1 MIVINPRPSP
11 IGIIGKIGMPFFQ
24 AGELDR
30 MTGLT
35 LGIGKLFQI
44 ESASMMFLMTG
55 DAGHLRRVR
64 IEPVDSTADL
74 EYGDYFL
81 TEPAAF

>member
-1 MIVINPRPSP
+1 M
-11 IGIIGKIGMPFFQ
+11 
-24 AGELDR
+24 A
-30 MTGLT
+30 GLT
-35 LGIGKLFQI
+35 LGIGELFQI

-64 IEPVDSTADL
+64 IEPVDGAADL
-74 EYGDYFL
+74 EEGTAF

>member
-1 MIVINPRPSP
+1 MA
-11 IGIIGKIGMPFFQ
+11 FFQ

-35 LGIGKLFQI
+35 LGIGELFQI

-64 IEPVDSTADL
+64 IEPVDGAADL
-74 EYGDYFL
+74 EQG
-81 TEPAAF
+81 TAFD